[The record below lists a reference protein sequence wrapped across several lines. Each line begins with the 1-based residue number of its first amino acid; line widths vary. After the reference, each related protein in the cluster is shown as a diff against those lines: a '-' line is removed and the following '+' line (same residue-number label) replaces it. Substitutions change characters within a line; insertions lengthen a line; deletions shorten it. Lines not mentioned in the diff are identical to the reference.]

1 MSNTVSGIIN
11 SSKFTANLNGTS
23 ISISQATFI
32 CMYNDLEGNSW
43 GGSSKKANA
52 ALNRRANAY
61 INSKDKTKYFVWT
74 FNKKT
79 KQQLHEL
86 NGHVVYIVPNN
97 DFDGTFDEYRIN
109 NFKVLGT
116 ILLDEKGKIYIETDL
131 KTIEIMRREKE
142 FAKMD
147 NGYMSISYQED
158 GEFITIKTSDK
169 YKEYLEK
176 NDNEKGSMICRGHGL

>member
-1 MSNTVSGIIN
+1 MLTLILKIKPNILFG
-11 SSKFTANLNGTS
+11 L
-23 ISISQATFI
+23 
-32 CMYNDLEGNSW
+32 L
-43 GGSSKKANA
+43 
-52 ALNRRANAY
+52 
-61 INSKDKTKYFVWT
+61 
-74 FNKKT
+74 T

-86 NGHVVYIVPNN
+86 NGHVV
-97 DFDGTFDEYRIN
+97 
-109 NFKVLGT
+109 
-116 ILLDEKGKIYIETDL
+116 YIETDL